1 MIRLFAALLAALLSA
16 TSAFAWSE
24 GLNISYRNGT
34 TAVTGTLGV
43 ANGGTGVSSWS
54 ANNSVVLS
62 GTSGTGAV
70 QLVAGAT
77 AGNVLVSGGAGV
89 APTFTTIN
97 LASANAVGASILG
110 VANGGT
116 NLSAAADDNVM
127 VGNGTTWQ
135 TKAVPDCDTATS
147 TLRYDTT
154 GNTFSCGTI
163 SGGST
168 PLDFISTLGTITG
181 GNAIFAT
188 GANVDPTE
196 GNVLAQLANAAS
208 FSNLAC
214 KASTAPGG
222 SDKFN
227 VYLRR
232 TQCAAGGAPPA
243 QTACTAGTDAQA
255 GDLGCTI
262 SAAATACT
270 DTTTISPAA
279 GECVAWCINSSA
291 TAATAFL
298 NCTYEKTG

>member
-24 GLNISYRNGT
+24 GLNISYRNGA

-43 ANGGTGVSSWS
+43 GNGGTGVASWS

-135 TKAVPDCDTATS
+135 TKPVNDCDGPTS
-147 TLRYDTT
+147 AITYDTT
-154 GNTFSCGTI
+154 TNAWGCNTITAGTA
-163 SGGST
+163 S
-168 PLDFISTLGTITG
+168 LNHLSTLGVITS
-181 GNAIFAT
+181 GNAIFAA
-188 GANVDPTE
+188 GPNVDPTE
-196 GNVLAQLANAAS
+196 ASVLAQIASAAS
-208 FSNLAC
+208 FTNLAC
-214 KASTAPGG
+214 KASAAPGG

-243 QTACTAGTDAQA
+243 QTACTSGTDAQA

-279 GECVAWCINSSA
+279 GECIAWCINSSA

-298 NCTYEKTG
+298 NCTYEKT